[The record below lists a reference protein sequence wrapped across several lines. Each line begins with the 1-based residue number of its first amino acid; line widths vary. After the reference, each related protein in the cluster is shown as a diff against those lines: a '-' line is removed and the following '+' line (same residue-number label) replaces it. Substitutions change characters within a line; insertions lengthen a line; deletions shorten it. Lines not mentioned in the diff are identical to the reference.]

1 MDKSG
6 LNVFFIVAFASTL
19 LLTIYLWFVYLPT
32 FRSSPGYSALSIMV
46 SVLTVLL
53 LPVLGIEVFLLR
65 RSRKEKTQ

>member
-6 LNVFFIVAFASTL
+6 LNVFFIVAFTSTL
-19 LLTIYLWFVYLPT
+19 LLIIYLWFVYLPT
-32 FRSSPGYSALSIMV
+32 FRGSPGYSALSIMV

-65 RSRKEKTQ
+65 KSRKEKTQ